1 MAVEANSIQSGNR
14 DAGDN
19 FKPYVPADVVIPE
32 FTWRAIILGAIFG
45 VIFGASTVYLALKA
59 GLTVSA
65 SIPIAVLA
73 IAVFKRIGKSTILEN
88 NIVQTIGSAGES
100 VASGV
105 AFTIPA
111 LIFLAGGEA
120 FFTYFNIF
128 SLAIVGGTLGVLLMV
143 PLRRSLIVKEHG
155 VLPYPEG
162 TACADVLVAGE
173 KGGSFAG
180 KVFAG
185 LGIAFAYKSLMSIL
199 GLWKEVPTAQ
209 TAHTASFPNASVS
222 AEITPEYLGVGY
234 IIGPRIAGVLVGG
247 GVLSYLVLI
256 PLITFIGDALP
267 GVLKPG
273 VGGKLIHDMSPAEIR
288 LGYVRYIGAGAVAAA
303 GLITLIR
310 TLPTIVA
317 AFRESFKSLR
327 DLKSGVAT
335 ARTEREIPI
344 TYVILGSLALVLIVA
359 LLPQLPGN
367 TITGKLLMGLMV
379 VVFGFFF
386 VTVSSR
392 ITGLIGNSSNPI
404 SGMTIATLMAT
415 CLIFIGLGW
424 TGDAY
429 QSLAV
434 AVGGLVCIAAA
445 IAGATSQD
453 LKTGYIVGA
462 TPLYQQ
468 VGLIIG
474 VVVSTLII
482 GLTLRALD
490 VSMQFQGIA
499 HAIGSERLPAPQ
511 ATLMATIIKGLL
523 AHDLPWGLVF
533 VGMCIAVVIELCG
546 VRSLSFAVGAY
557 LPIST
562 TAPIFIGGLMRAW
575 ADRMSGV
582 RADAH
587 GESEVSSG
595 MLFSTGLVAGGS
607 LTGVLIA
614 LLNGV
619 EKDVIVDGQP
629 KKISLIQYVLD
640 TVGIH
645 GWERLGR
652 VADLIGIAFFA
663 GLCFLLLRASRQRL
677 ADTSVIAGDGE
688 LRQ

>member
-1 MAVEANSIQSGNR
+1 MAKEAPGNP
-14 DAGDN
+14 AADN
-19 FKPYVPADVVIPE
+19 FKPYISAETSMPE
-32 FTWRAIILGAIFG
+32 FTLRSIILGAIFG

-111 LIFLAGGEA
+111 LLFLTSGEG
-120 FFTYFNIF
+120 FFNYFNIF

-185 LGIAFAYKSLMSIL
+185 LGIAFAYKSLMSIF
-199 GLWKEVPTAQ
+199 GLWKDTPTLQ
-209 TAHTASFPNASVS
+209 RPHSSSYPNASIS

-234 IIGPRIAGVLVGG
+234 IIGPRIAGVLVAG

-256 PLITFIGDALP
+256 PLITIIGDALP
-267 GVLKPG
+267 AALKPG
-273 VGGKLIHDMSPAEIR
+273 LGDTLIRDMSPSQIR

-303 GLITLIR
+303 GLITLLR
-310 TLPTIVA
+310 TLPTIA
-317 AFRESFKSLR
+317 SAFRESFKSLK
-327 DLKSGVAT
+327 DMKSGVAVS
-335 ARTEREIPI
+335 RTEREIPI
-344 TYVILGSLALVLIVA
+344 TWVIIGSLALVLIVA

-367 TITGKLLMGLMV
+367 TIGGKLLMGLMV
-379 VVFGFFF
+379 VIFGFFF

-415 CLIFIGLGW
+415 CLIFVSLGW
-424 TGDAY
+424 NGVAY
-429 QSLAV
+429 QSLAL

-453 LKTGYIVGA
+453 LKTGHIVGA
-462 TPLYQQ
+462 TPIYQQ
-468 VGLIIG
+468 IGLIIG
-474 VVVSTLII
+474 VVVSTFVI
-482 GLTLRALD
+482 GLTLQALD
-490 VSMQFQGIA
+490 ASMKFQGIA
-499 HAIGSERLPAPQ
+499 HAIGSEKLPAPQ
-511 ATLMATIIKGLL
+511 ANLMATIIKGLL
-523 AHDLPWGLVF
+523 AQDLPWGLVF
-533 VGMCIAVVIELCG
+533 VGMGIAVVVELCG

-562 TAPIFIGGLMRAW
+562 TAPIFIGGLMRAI
-575 ADRMSGV
+575 ADRSSG
-582 RADAH
+582 ASGDAH
-587 GESEVSSG
+587 GESEVTPG
-595 MLFSTGLVAGGS
+595 MLYSTGLVAGGS
-607 LTGVLIA
+607 LTGVAIA
-614 LLNGV
+614 LLSGV
-619 EKDVIVDGQP
+619 PTTGADG
-629 KKISLIQYVLD
+629 KEISILAWVLD
-640 TVGIH
+640 KVGVH
-645 GWERLGR
+645 GWERFGHS
-652 VADLIGIAFFA
+652 ADLIGILFFA
-663 GLCFLLLRASRQRL
+663 GLCALLLRASRQRIE
-677 ADTSVIAGDGE
+677 T
-688 LRQ
+688 